1 MLMITSF
8 ANPRVAQAFVDYMAT
23 QGVILTIQQ
32 HNQRDVWLADESQA
46 ERVRAELARF
56 LENPADPRYLAASW
70 QAGHTGSG
78 LHYRLMITSF
88 ANPRV
93 AQAFVDYM
101 ATQGVILTIQQHNQ
115 SDVWL
120 ADESQAE
127 RVRAELARFLENPA
141 DPRYLAASWQAGHTG
156 SGLHYRRYPFFAALR
171 ERAGPVTWVVMIAC
185 VVVFIAMQILGDQE
199 VMLWLA
205 WPFDPTLKFEFWRY
219 FTHALM
225 HFSLMHIL
233 FNLLWW
239 WYLGGAVEKRLGSG
253 KLIVITLISALLSG
267 YVQQK
272 FSGPWFGGLSG
283 VVYALMGYVWLR
295 GERDPQSGIYLQ
307 RGLIIFGYV
316 QQKFSGPWFGGLSGV
331 VYALMG
337 YVWLRGERD
346 PQSGIYLQRGL
357 IIFALIWI
365 VAGWFDLFGMSM
377 ANGAHIAGLAVGLAM
392 AFVDSLNARKRK

>member
-1 MLMITSF
+1 M
-8 ANPRVAQAFVDYMAT
+8 
-23 QGVILTIQQ
+23 
-32 HNQRDVWLADESQA
+32 
-46 ERVRAELARF
+46 
-56 LENPADPRYLAASW
+56 
-70 QAGHTGSG
+70 
-78 LHYRLMITSF
+78 LMITSF

-127 RVRAELARFLENPA
+127 HVRAELARFLENPA
-141 DPRYLAASWQAGHTG
+141 DPRYLAASW
-156 SGLHYRRYPFFAALR
+156 
-171 ERAGPVTWVVMIAC
+171 PVTWVVMIAC

-307 RGLIIFGYV
+307 RGLIIF
-316 QQKFSGPWFGGLSGV
+316 
-331 VYALMG
+331 
-337 YVWLRGERD
+337 
-346 PQSGIYLQRGL
+346 
-357 IIFALIWI
+357 ALIWI

-392 AFVDSLNARKRK
+392 AFVDSLNARQRK